1 MGVLQAELVPEPPGS
16 RNRPHLPLQEGKAML
31 FGDFRL
37 SFFFFFFFNHQH
49 DADDENSNDDLLILI
64 FIRNLNETGC
74 TFKGNLL

>member
-37 SFFFFFFFNHQH
+37 SFFFFFFNHQH

>member
-1 MGVLQAELVPEPPGS
+1 
-16 RNRPHLPLQEGKAML
+16 ML

-37 SFFFFFFFNHQH
+37 SFFFFFLNHQH

-74 TFKGNLL
+74 TFKGKSALT